1 MNLILFEE
9 DSFSVSAEDPRY
21 EHLKQILKKG
31 EGDVF
36 AAGVINGKKGT
47 AVIESFNEKECVCRF
62 EPLEESLPLYPFTLI
77 VGMVRPIT
85 ARRLLKD
92 LTTLGV
98 GRILF
103 AQTELTDRSYRSGS
117 LWRPEEYR
125 KYLIEGAVQAGETRL
140 PEVGIPYSL
149 KAALS
154 EIPECPTRIVFDNRG
169 TAGGL
174 GRQTG
179 VSFPAVAAV
188 GSERG
193 WTDRER
199 VLFAENGFT
208 FCSMGKRILR
218 TETAAAVAAA
228 LLLEHSGEW

>member
-9 DSFSVSAEDPRY
+9 ESFTVFAGDPRY
-21 EHLKQILKKG
+21 EHLKQILKKKEG
-31 EGDVF
+31 EAF

-62 EPLEESLPLYPFTLI
+62 EPREDSPPLYPFTLI

-92 LTTLGV
+92 LTALGV

-103 AQTELTDRSYRSGS
+103 TQTELTDKSYRCGS
-117 LWRPEEYR
+117 LWQPGEYR
-125 KYLIEGAVQAGETRL
+125 KHLIEGAVQAGETRL

-149 KAALS
+149 RAALA
-154 EIPECPTRIVFDNRG
+154 ELPECSTRVVFDNRG
-169 TAGGL
+169 VSFRL
-174 GRQTG
+174 GPQSE

-199 VLFAENGFT
+199 ELFAENGFT